1 MRLPDAPAHFLTS
14 APASDNQVLAGRA
27 GAIEALLPLLSGG
40 CGDAVKEWVAGALCN
55 ITANAGTWL

>member
-1 MRLPDAPAHFLTS
+1 
-14 APASDNQVLAGRA
+14 VLAGRV

-40 CGDAVKEWVAGALCN
+40 CSDAVKRNAAGALCN